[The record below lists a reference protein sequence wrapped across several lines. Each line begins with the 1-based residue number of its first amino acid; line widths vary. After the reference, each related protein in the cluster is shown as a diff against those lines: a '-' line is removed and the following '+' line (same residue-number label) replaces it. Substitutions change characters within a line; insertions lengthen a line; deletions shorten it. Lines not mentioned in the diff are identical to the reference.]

1 MRTKSK
7 GKGQGAKVKV
17 AGVLLL
23 VSAAAATQGTITL
36 EPARDVRQFD
46 AWIYV
51 LMDSAVCETC
61 VSTDNRGV
69 LHRVWTD
76 SGRVMY
82 QSRRGQSQFS
92 SDENQAVG
100 QSLAGRGW
108 SQAMRL
114 SLGTDC
120 ESPLVF
126 ERREPGQEPFLVTM
140 WRGVSEG
147 RVDVMCRYR
156 LSDAWPLRWGPAWNV
171 TIRP

>member
-7 GKGQGAKVKV
+7 GKGQSAKVKM

-23 VSAAAATQGTITL
+23 VMVAELRAITL

-61 VSTDNRGV
+61 VTTDNRGV

-82 QSRRGQSQFS
+82 QSRRGQPQFS

-100 QSLAGRGW
+100 QSLAEGEW
-108 SQAMRL
+108 SQTIRV
-114 SLGTDC
+114 STSNNC
-120 ESPLVF
+120 ESPVVF
-126 ERREPGQEPFLVTM
+126 ERQDGEAPWLVVM
-140 WRGVSEG
+140 WREEFEG
-147 RVDVMCRYR
+147 RFEVMCRYQYR
-156 LSDAWPLRWGPAWNV
+156 EQWPPQWGPTWNV
-171 TIRP
+171 TFRRE